1 MVQGGLM
8 RKFVLQFTL
17 LIVLSLVLSG
27 VSSAQESLSPAPDS
41 PWVVMARLAD
51 QVPQDALL
59 YAVIRTD
66 ADSITAL
73 NTLISDLATGLR
85 GVPQTTVEE
94 LFGSTGVSFDEI
106 RPWLGDGI
114 ALAVLPI
121 NDNSYSDIA
130 IVMVVHLADRAAAE
144 AYLTPQLG
152 STAVEWR
159 DDLLIVGDTE
169 GLALLDI
176 AAPSLIDNP
185 LYAGPVN
192 ALDDSGY
199 AGLIYLD
206 MPVLIARNGSYSYN
220 SSGDF
225 DESLFK
231 AMMLRLVG
239 TTAIG
244 FTRAE
249 SGDLLMD
256 VATGAPNLNGLRPL
270 GLTFQPP
277 QAADREALALV
288 PHDAFAVVQG
298 TNLSG
303 MFVELWNT
311 FGGLYIDAAG
321 EFLRGDMLRYG
332 SNHGA
337 ESAWSL
343 IQSMEPNQVADL
355 IFGNLLGL
363 TLSDLQN
370 WSSADYV
377 LFTQINP
384 DWQPSDP
391 ATGTLPIEA
400 AGVFRV
406 GRPEQ
411 SVAAFENL
419 ARTLHLLRDTSSGWE
434 YADLRVTR
442 TEALRRLDVVLY
454 PDGRDDTSVIIS
466 LAVSGEM
473 AVLGTSGAVDSALAQ
488 AGGATVAWLLEAAA
502 NFRPESAVNGVFQPS
517 AFVPVAAALFNSADE
532 ADQIRPFLA
541 KVGALSFSVQVA
553 PDYAMFTRFAVTLNT
568 AGEMETILGRPTLQ
582 PVDRASAIDATRT
595 AIFEFNATQQAFAFA
610 TGTAMAQDRA
620 TDVPVIFATPTFTP
634 LPTLT
639 PLPSV
644 TEPSTNSVPAEF
656 RAVDGAFSIGLPAGN
671 PTLIVFADWACPHC
685 QNYHPT
691 VEEFLATDVMS
702 GLANF
707 EHRTLPTAGGDAT
720 RVAANLAECVEQARP
735 GEFMAISNTLYDIA
749 FNNFGT
755 YNRAESLAA
764 ELGSRFS
771 LDSAELLA
779 CSQIVAQAAIDR
791 EYALEMGINSTPGLL
806 VRDANGVIYDVA
818 DRSIEGIRGV
828 LAQARASVPNSTPS
842 SATDA
847 ASEAVRL
854 ADLAATQAMI
864 GRATATPTP

>member
-1 MVQGGLM
+1 M

-17 LIVLSLVLSG
+17 LIILSLVLSG
-27 VSSAQESLSPAPDS
+27 VSGAQRGSSATGLPLGVLS
-41 PWVVMARLAD
+41 RLAD

-59 YAVIRTD
+59 YAGIRTD
-66 ADSITAL
+66 ADSISAF
-73 NTLISDLATGLR
+73 NTLISELATGLR

-106 RPWLGDGI
+106 RPWLGDAI
-114 ALAVLPI
+114 ALAVLPR
-121 NDNSYSDIA
+121 NDDSYSDVA
-130 IVMVVHLADRAAAE
+130 IIMVVHLADRAAAE

-159 DDLLIVGDTE
+159 DDLLIVGDPE

-185 LYAGPVN
+185 LYAGPAG
-192 ALDDSGY
+192 ALDAPSY

-206 MPVLIARNGSYSYN
+206 MPVLIARNGSNSYYSD
-220 SSGDF
+220 GDF

-231 AMMLRLVG
+231 AVMLRLVG

-249 SGDLLMD
+249 NGDLLMD
-256 VATGAPNLNGLRPL
+256 VVTGAPNLNGVRPL
-270 GLTFQPP
+270 GLPLQPP
-277 QAADREALALV
+277 QAANSEALAFV
-288 PHDAFAVVQG
+288 PHDAFAVLQG
-298 TNLSG
+298 NNLSG
-303 MFVELWNT
+303 PAVDLWDT
-311 FGGLYIDAAG
+311 FGGLYIDAAM
-321 EFLRGDMLRYG
+321 EFMWDEMPRDY
-332 SNHGA
+332 SPHGA
-337 ESAWSL
+337 ETMRGL
-343 IQSMEPNQVADL
+343 IEEMDPRQVADL

-370 WSSADYV
+370 WSSSDYV
-377 LFTQINP
+377 LFAQLNP
-384 DWQPSDP
+384 EWQPSDS
-391 ATGTLPIEA
+391 ATGVLPIEA

-411 SVAAFENL
+411 SIAAFENL
-419 ARTLHLLRDTSSGWE
+419 ARTLHLLRDSSGGWE

-454 PDGRDDTSVIIS
+454 PDGRDDTSVTIS

-488 AGGATVAWLLEAAA
+488 AGEVTAPWLLEAAA

-517 AFVPVAAALFNSADE
+517 VFAPAAAAMLYDTRTADE
-532 ADQIRPFLA
+532 IRPYLA
-541 KVGALSFSVQVA
+541 KLGALSFSVQVA
-553 PDYAMFTRFAVTLNT
+553 PDYAMFTRFAITLNT

-582 PVDRASAIDATRT
+582 PVDRSGAI
-595 AIFEFNATQQAFAFA
+595 NATQ
-610 TGTAMAQDRA
+610 TALAQNMPTA
-620 TDVPVIFATPTFTP
+620 APVILATPTFTP

-639 PLPSV
+639 PLPRA
-644 TEPSTNSVPAEF
+644 TEPSSDTGFGAF
-656 RAVDGAFSIGLPAGN
+656 RGPDGAFSIGLPAGN

-691 VEEFLATDVMS
+691 VEEFLATDVVS

-707 EHRTLPTAGGDAT
+707 EHRTLPTAGGDST

-735 GEFMAISNTLYDIA
+735 GEFPAVSNALYDIA
-749 FNNFGT
+749 FNNFGA

-779 CSQIVAQAAIDR
+779 CSQIVAQAATDLS
-791 EYALEMGINSTPGLL
+791 YASLMGIGSTPALL
-806 VRDANGVIYDVA
+806 VRGTDGAIYPVD
-818 DRSIEGIRGV
+818 DRSLEGIRSV
-828 LAQARASVPNSTPS
+828 LADARAAVPSANTDTTP
-842 SATDA
+842 ADA
-847 ASEAVRL
+847 GQV
-854 ADLAATQAMI
+854 ADIVATQAMI
-864 GRATATPTP
+864 GRQTPTPTP